1 MHVLYSFPHPIGSPG
16 VGTTA
21 ANQVRGLLERGV
33 RVTVVTTSVHGSAG
47 DLGSDVVETL
57 ALRGRRVP
65 HRVLGVDRAYRYHD
79 WRTSRMLA
87 SAAEPIDVVH
97 GWPLGSEK
105 TFQRAEALGIPS
117 LRESPNLYTAR
128 AYELVAD
135 EVARLGL
142 VVPPGASHHFDPTR
156 LAREEREYDA
166 CTAVLAPSAAVAE
179 SYGTRPGPPLR
190 VLRHRYGFD
199 PDRFPAPGAVSAR
212 SSFTMLFVGH
222 CEPRKGVHHALEA
235 WSRAGLWREG
245 GRFVIVGRWEPG
257 YRELLEGRLRTPG
270 VEVREFSD
278 DVGALMREAD
288 VLTLPSVE
296 EGSALVTYEAQA
308 SGCALLVSDAAGAL
322 MVEGAHGLVHRTGDV
337 EELTNQ
343 LTRLAAEPAELLA
356 MRTAAV
362 AHRHELSWGAAAERL
377 ETLYEEVAV

>member
-1 MHVLYSFPHPIGSPG
+1 
-16 VGTTA
+16 
-21 ANQVRGLLERGV
+21 
-33 RVTVVTTSVHGSAG
+33 VTTSVHGSAG

-57 ALRGRRVP
+57 APRGRRVP

-105 TFQRAEALGIPS
+105 TFQRAAGLGIPS

-362 AHRHELSWGAAAERL
+362 AHRHELSWDAAAERL
-377 ETLYEEVAV
+377 EALYGEVAV